1 MLKQTQMWCGDVCSQ
16 HHRLLPAAPTSS
28 PPPLSLSLYSIDGSG
43 SDERNENIIGSCPDQ
58 L

>member
-28 PPPLSLSLYSIDGSG
+28 PPPLSLSLSIALMAV
-43 SDERNENIIGSCPDQ
+43 DQ
-58 L
+58 MREMKT